1 MSRMTAYDMDQREI
15 DIAEAGRRVVL
26 RYGMSRTTMSDVAQE
41 AGISRQTLYAV
52 FSSKDELLRAI
63 IRQLSNR
70 KVAGIEADFE
80 RTSDLGERL
89 DSVILHMAIKS
100 FELLQASP
108 DAEDIVTGFNAACKE
123 ELKSNAVRYHDLLT
137 DMLKPYQRS
146 INSAGMTVPALA
158 DFIQKSTLMIK
169 HEASDM
175 AHITELAGSLKALVL
190 HVALAGSGK

>member
-1 MSRMTAYDMDQREI
+1 MTVYDMDQREI

-89 DSVILHMAIKS
+89 DSVILHMAI
-100 FELLQASP
+100 
-108 DAEDIVTGFNAACKE
+108 
-123 ELKSNAVRYHDLLT
+123 
-137 DMLKPYQRS
+137 
-146 INSAGMTVPALA
+146 NSAGMTVPALA